1 MTKFSGRHAGERCFV
16 VGSGPSIA
24 RMDLSWLKD
33 EITICVNQSYKALDF
48 DPTYVCIG
56 DRELWPRIK
65 HVYARTVSYTHL
77 TLPTI
82 LLV

>member
-33 EITICVNQSYKALDF
+33 EITICVNQSYKALD
-48 DPTYVCIG
+48 
-56 DRELWPRIK
+56 K
-65 HVYARTVSYTHL
+65 K
-77 TLPTI
+77 
-82 LLV
+82 